1 MLTAAPAGMVKFLE
15 QIKAATGVDL
25 TEKLQ
30 EIMAMKDETPPA
42 ATAGKTAPKPG
53 PQK

>member
-30 EIMAMKDETPPA
+30 EIMAMKDEAPPA
-42 ATAGKTAPKPG
+42 GSGDTTAPKPG
-53 PQK
+53 PKK